1 MEYNAV
7 FNLFYSAD
15 GKSLVIMFR
24 ISAGYQHDAY
34 CRTGVYLQDFFIQI
48 ACCHSFKQFHQVTL
62 DAQHDTFRFRV
73 AHAYIVFNDH
83 RFAFYIN
90 QAEEDKAFI
99 VDAFCCQSFYCG
111 ADDTFFHFF
120 HPCFVGKRNRRY
132 TTHTTGVQ
140 PFVAFADAFVVFCFG
155 QNLVVLSIGQNEYGT
170 FYTAQEFFN
179 HYGGGSVTEHSA
191 QHFFQFFL
199 GFFQGGQNQYA
210 FSGAKTVG
218 FQYVWS
224 FQCFQKG

>member
-1 MEYNAV
+1 MP
-7 FNLFYSAD
+7 SAASPSTV
-15 GKSLVIMFR
+15 GRMIRS
-24 ISAGYQHDAY
+24 S
-34 CRTGVYLQDFFIQI
+34 
-48 ACCHSFKQFHQVTL
+48 
-62 DAQHDTFRFRV
+62 TFP
-73 AHAYIVFNDH
+73 
-83 RFAFYIN
+83 
-90 QAEEDKAFI
+90 
-99 VDAFCCQSFYCG
+99 SML
-111 ADDTFFHFF
+111 
-120 HPCFVGKRNRRY
+120 VGKRNRRY

-210 FSGAKTVG
+210 FPAQRPSAFSTYGASNVSRKANPSSRFAAVILL
-218 FQYVWS
+218 
-224 FQCFQKG
+224 